1 MGKIMIGDCFV
12 HPDDIVSISERNV
25 TLNVKKRK
33 PNPKPKPKGIL
44 GKALYSSTITIMEK
58 HSYHVLV
65 LKVEAGT
72 QTVLPDPDDRSDF
85 SIGRGSYGT
94 HQLYK
99 FYAVCD
105 NANLIKDA
113 KELQKELKEIG
124 TGDLSNPLSGSQEER
139 RSSIIKALTE
149 LGMEMS
155 FHGWLVPDFLDTSV
169 MIDKSIKTK
178 QDFIDKYM

>member
-1 MGKIMIGDCFV
+1 MIGDCFV

-44 GKALYSSTITIMEK
+44 GKALYSSTITVMEK

-72 QTVLPDPDDRSDF
+72 QTVLPDPDEHSDF
-85 SIGRGSYGT
+85 SVGRGSYGT

-113 KELQKELKEIG
+113 KELQKELDGIG
-124 TGDLSNPLSGSQEER
+124 SGDLNHQLSSSQEER
-139 RSSIIKALTE
+139 RTTIIKALTE
-149 LGMEMS
+149 IGMDRALY
-155 FHGWLVPDFLDTSV
+155 GWVDPNFLDTSIMV
-169 MIDKSIKTK
+169 DKSIRTK